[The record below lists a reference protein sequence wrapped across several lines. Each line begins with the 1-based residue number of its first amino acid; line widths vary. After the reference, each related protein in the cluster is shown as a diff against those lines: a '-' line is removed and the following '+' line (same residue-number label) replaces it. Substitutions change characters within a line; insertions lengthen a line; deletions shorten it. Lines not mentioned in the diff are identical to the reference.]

1 MDPVSIAAGAAD
13 LAATCATMV
22 KTLYGWIDD
31 TADVDENVSGLC
43 QEVTTLSRVLE
54 SISNASVQVPHVIIA
69 EIDPTMTFGL
79 ASGRLWMIPASLV
92 GVSEKP
98 TKQIRFSLRS
108 KDITMI
114 NVCLLIHGNSSQGSV
129 FRLLSGLKSQ
139 VKRVEFAL
147 QTRDFSGSGPSR
159 VNEED
164 DRVSQNLRRF
174 VQVAENFHS
183 SASTI
188 IGARSTVFRGSILGE
203 PLTEAQTTRIE
214 RWIPSPIS
222 EQDSTSQSSM
232 PGSLSCGDTVED
244 DAEASSS
251 SDSDIDKD
259 LARRLEELAI
269 ENMRKGDHVKAE
281 QLYRSATDR
290 GEASRRS
297 SREITKMKIQLAYA
311 FMRQDNWI
319 EAEELVSPIAFERRA
334 NDILVYHG
342 MHALAMVHL
351 RDSKLEVADRCRNR
365 AL

>member
-79 ASGRLWMIPASLV
+79 ASGRLWMM
-92 GVSEKP
+92 
-98 TKQIRFSLRS
+98 FSLRS